1 MAGAGLVAGCALDFL
16 GAPPLPSAGMRGPL
30 SAPALSLGRGEDSV
44 SWQVESAVSSVPDR
58 DAAPNHGGTPP
69 DPPIL

>member
-30 SAPALSLGRGEDSV
+30 PTPALSLGHGEDSV
-44 SWQVESAVSSVPDR
+44 SRQVESTVSSVPDR
-58 DAAPNHGGTPP
+58 DAAPDHGGAAP
-69 DPPIL
+69 DPLIL

>member
-30 SAPALSLGRGEDSV
+30 PTAALSFGRGEDSV
-44 SWQVESAVSSVPDR
+44 SW
-58 DAAPNHGGTPP
+58 
-69 DPPIL
+69 